1 MNRAARAAFAAFML
15 LGCGLA
21 PARANDQLKITVSGL
36 VTGFANYF
44 VAIDRGYFAQE
55 GIDLD
60 VIQAGGN
67 VGTPALLSGDVFFS
81 TSASIGLTAIL
92 KGGDI
97 RIVYVNND
105 HQPYE
110 LWTANPAVKTI
121 ADLKE
126 RQVGIETRGDT
137 HELTIRAALVA
148 SGVDP
153 STVFFTPLSN
163 RAAITAGLLS
173 GALGGAEHDP
183 RRGSIAQIHAQR
195 AHAL

>member
-1 MNRAARAAFAAFML
+1 MGEAINRAARAAFAAFML

-92 KGGDI
+92 KGG
-97 RIVYVNND
+97 VSGSFMS
-105 HQPYE
+105 
-110 LWTANPAVKTI
+110 TTI
-121 ADLKE
+121 TSPMSFG
-126 RQVGIETRGDT
+126 RQIPRS
-137 HELTIRAALVA
+137 R
-148 SGVDP
+148 P
-153 STVFFTPLSN
+153 SPT
-163 RAAITAGLLS
+163 
-173 GALGGAEHDP
+173 
-183 RRGSIAQIHAQR
+183 
-195 AHAL
+195 